1 MPRILWED
9 NHLIA
14 AFKQSGQTVQTE
26 PNKPIALEVE
36 VKDYIKEKYQ
46 KPGAVYL
53 GVIHRL
59 DMPVEGIV
67 LFAKTSKAL
76 VRMNEIFQQRKVRK
90 IYQAWVH
97 GKPPA
102 TQGNLL
108 HWLKRD
114 EHKNYTKAYQ
124 TEVKNSER
132 AELNYRLIQSKKGYS
147 LLEVE
152 LLSGRKHQIRVQLS
166 SMGCP
171 IMGDKKYGALYAY
184 DDHSI
189 ALQACELEFIHP
201 VSNENIHVKIEN
213 LKFPEL

>member
-1 MPRILWED
+1 MLRILWED

-14 AFKQSGQTVQTE
+14 AFKKSGQTVQSE
-26 PNKPIALEVE
+26 PNKPAALELE

-97 GKPPA
+97 GKPPLES
-102 TQGNLL
+102 GNLL

-124 TEVKNSER
+124 SEIKNAER
-132 AELNYRLIQSKKGYS
+132 AELNYTLLDTKAQYS
-147 LLEVE
+147 LLEIE

-171 IMGDKKYGALYAY
+171 ILGDKKYGALYAY
-184 DDHSI
+184 EDNYI
-189 ALQACELEFIHP
+189 ALQACELAFIHP
-201 VSNENIHVKIEN
+201 VSNENIHIKIEN
-213 LKFPEL
+213 LLFPG

>member
-1 MPRILWED
+1 MPTILWED

-14 AFKQSGQTVQTE
+14 AFKRSGQTVQSE
-26 PNKPIALEVE
+26 PNKPPALEVE
-36 VKDYIKEKYQ
+36 VKNYIKDTYQ

-76 VRMNEIFQQRKVRK
+76 IRMNEVFQQRKVRK

-97 GKPPA
+97 GKPSSKS
-102 TQGNLL
+102 GNLL

-124 TEVKNSER
+124 SELKNSER
-132 AELNYRLIQSKKGYS
+132 AELNYKLLETKSGYS
-147 LLEVE
+147 LLEIE

-171 IMGDKKYGALYAY
+171 ILGDKKYGALFAY
-184 DDHSI
+184 EDNYI
-189 ALQACELEFIHP
+189 ALQACELSFIHP
-201 VSNENIHVKIEN
+201 VSSEPVQIKIAD
-213 LKFPEL
+213 LIFPG

>member
-1 MPRILWED
+1 MLRILWED

-14 AFKQSGQTVQTE
+14 AFKKSGQTVQSE
-26 PNKPIALEVE
+26 PNKPAALELE

-97 GKPPA
+97 GKPPLKS
-102 TQGNLL
+102 GNLL

-124 TEVKNSER
+124 SEIKNTER
-132 AELNYRLIQSKKGYS
+132 AELNYTLLDTKAQYS
-147 LLEVE
+147 LLEIE

-171 IMGDKKYGALYAY
+171 ILGDKKYGALYAY
-184 DDHSI
+184 EDNYI
-189 ALQACELEFIHP
+189 ALQACELAFIHP
-201 VSNENIHVKIEN
+201 VSNENIHIKIEN
-213 LKFPEL
+213 LLFPG

>member
-1 MPRILWED
+1 MPQILWED

-14 AFKQSGQTVQTE
+14 AFKRSGQTVQSE
-26 PNKPIALEVE
+26 PNKPKALEVE
-36 VKDYIKEKYQ
+36 VKEYIKEKYL

-76 VRMNEIFQQRKVRK
+76 VRMNEIFQHRKVRK

-102 TQGNLL
+102 NSGNLL

-132 AELNYRLIQSKKGYS
+132 AELNYTLIQSKKGFS

-171 IMGDKKYGALYAY
+171 ILGDKKYGALYAY
-184 DDHSI
+184 EDHSI

-201 VSNENIHVKIEN
+201 VSNEKILIKTES
-213 LKFPEL
+213 LKFPE

>member
-1 MPRILWED
+1 MPTILWED

-14 AFKQSGQTVQTE
+14 AFKRSGQTVQSE
-26 PNKPIALEVE
+26 PNKPPALEVE
-36 VKDYIKEKYQ
+36 VKNYIKDTYQ

-76 VRMNEIFQQRKVRK
+76 IRMNEVFQQRKVRK

-97 GKPPA
+97 GKPSA
-102 TQGNLL
+102 KSGNLL

-124 TEVKNSER
+124 SELKNSER
-132 AELNYRLIQSKKGYS
+132 AELNYKLLETKSGYS
-147 LLEVE
+147 LLEIE

-166 SMGCP
+166 SIGCP
-171 IMGDKKYGALYAY
+171 ILGDKKYGALFAY
-184 DDHSI
+184 EDNYI
-189 ALQACELEFIHP
+189 ALQACELSFIHP
-201 VSNENIHVKIEN
+201 VSSEPVQIKIAD
-213 LKFPEL
+213 LIFPG

>member
-1 MPRILWED
+1 MPTILWED

-14 AFKQSGQTVQTE
+14 AFKRSGQTVQSE
-26 PNKPIALEVE
+26 PNKPPALEVE
-36 VKDYIKEKYQ
+36 VKNYIKDTYQ

-76 VRMNEIFQQRKVRK
+76 IRMNEVFQQRKVRK

-97 GKPPA
+97 GKPSA
-102 TQGNLL
+102 KSGNLL

-124 TEVKNSER
+124 SELKNSER
-132 AELNYRLIQSKKGYS
+132 AELNYKLLETKSGYS
-147 LLEVE
+147 LLEIE

-171 IMGDKKYGALYAY
+171 ILGDKKYGALFAY
-184 DDHSI
+184 EDNYI
-189 ALQACELEFIHP
+189 ALQACELSFIHP
-201 VSNENIHVKIEN
+201 VSSEPVQIKIAD
-213 LKFPEL
+213 LIFPG